1 MIIVIIIILPRVSV
15 TPTLVLRIGK
25 KVVRSDVGK
34 THTFKA
40 KPQISLQNWKQ
51 AAAASRKDAVQDLW
65 CQY

>member
-1 MIIVIIIILPRVSV
+1 MIIVIIILPMVSV

-25 KVVRSDVGK
+25 KVVRSDAGK

-40 KPQISLQNWKQ
+40 KPQTSLKNWKQ